1 MTLENGLENVIVK
14 NAYKEAK
21 NSGLYNKS
29 LRRDWAGMACDEDMA
44 YAMVN
49 YKEFFA
55 ELSVSFLSDAYH
67 ELDEEDGTCMEKCSP
82 PILAPGV
89 LRRIQQSSL
98 TQMTR
103 SAENG
108 GMEAI
113 LVEPSAIMGGE
124 SSRRAQQNKNQ
135 RYVLERGVLQE
146 LPHCNKFFPFTKG
159 QFKNHDPDTY
169 KAFLMLWTEIGNW
182 DDEDDPGQCIT
193 CC

>member
-1 MTLENGLENVIVK
+1 
-14 NAYKEAK
+14 
-21 NSGLYNKS
+21 
-29 LRRDWAGMACDEDMA
+29 MACDEDMA

-67 ELDEEDGTCMEKCSP
+67 ELDEEHGACMEKCSP

-89 LRRIQQSSL
+89 LRRIQRSSL
-98 TQMTR
+98 AQMTR
-103 SAENG
+103 SAEIG
-108 GMEAI
+108 KTI
-113 LVEPSAIMGGE
+113 LVEPSAMIGEE
-124 SSRRAQQNKNQ
+124 SSRCLQQNKNQ
-135 RYVLERGVLQE
+135 RYFPERRIMQE

-169 KAFLMLWTEIGNW
+169 KAFLMLWSEIGKW
-182 DDEDDPGQCIT
+182 DDDDDPGQCIT